1 LTADAP
7 STALID
13 IGRRRPMRGN
23 ARFDFMHFMP
33 YTRLPPNHKDYHSLW
48 VDFPN
53 KYYDAKEG
61 YALYQR
67 YLAELV
73 LADKVGFDA
82 IVVNE
87 HHNTA
92 YSMMAAPNLIAA
104 AIIPQ
109 IKNAKI
115 CVWGT
120 PPNLEYPNRL
130 AEEYAML
137 DVLSQGRLE
146 IAFPLGTGMEYWA
159 NSVNP
164 SSARQR
170 YRESIDIILQA
181 WTQDGPTTYY
191 GDFYT
196 YRYLNPWPRPY
207 QKPHPPC
214 YIVGTGSPETVEL
227 AAKLGFGYTAV
238 FVAKQRALELNNQL
252 RRSAAEHGHQIKPEQ
267 LPLQVITYV
276 AETKEK
282 AEEEAIPHIRFFFE
296 DALRTTPN
304 FLGPPGYLSVAELK
318 KRAALADKLHGAFDF
333 NNVNESFF
341 VAVGTADDIVDRLS
355 EWGEQMGT
363 NHFNLL
369 GAVGDM
375 PHWKVVKNLSLLGQ
389 DVIPRMRE
397 RTPVARRVAAE

>member
-1 LTADAP
+1 MSGP
-7 STALID
+7 V
-13 IGRRRPMRGN
+13 
-23 ARFDFMHFMP
+23 RFDFMHFMP
-33 YTRLPPNHKDYHSLW
+33 YTHLPENHKDYHSVW

-53 KYYDAKEG
+53 KFYDPKKGAE
-61 YALYQR
+61 LYKR
-67 YLAELV
+67 YLAELI
-73 LADKVGFDA
+73 LAEKVGFDA
-82 IVVNE
+82 VVVNE

-109 IKNAKI
+109 MKKAKI

-137 DVLSQGRLE
+137 DVMSEGRLE
-146 IAFPLGTGMEYWA
+146 VAFPLGTGMEYWA
-159 NSVNP
+159 NPINP
-164 SSARQR
+164 ASARAR

-196 YRYLNPWPRPY
+196 YRYLNPWPRPF

-227 AAKLGFGYTAV
+227 AAKLGFGYSAV
-238 FVAKQRALELNNQL
+238 FVSKQRAFELNQQL
-252 RRSAAEHGHQIKPEQ
+252 RRSSAEYGHPVRPEQ

-282 AEEEAIPHIRFFFE
+282 AEEEAIPHLRFFFE
-296 DALRTTPN
+296 DALRTTPT
-304 FLGPPGYLSVAELK
+304 FLAPPGYLSVAELK
-318 KRAALADKLHGAFDF
+318 KRAALADKLHGGFSFD
-333 NNVNESFF
+333 NVNESFF
-341 VAVGTADDIVDRLS
+341 VAVGTADQVVAQLE
-355 EWGEQMGT
+355 EWGGRMGT
-363 NHFNLL
+363 SHYNLL
-369 GAVGDM
+369 AAIGDM
-375 PHWKVVKNLSLLGQ
+375 PHWKVVKNLSLIGQ
-389 DVIPRMRE
+389 DVIPRVRAGAAAE
-397 RTPVARRVAAE
+397 RRVAAE

>member
-1 LTADAP
+1 MSD
-7 STALID
+7 
-13 IGRRRPMRGN
+13 GV
-23 ARFDFMHFMP
+23 RFDFMHFMP
-33 YTRLPPNHKDYHSLW
+33 YPHLPENHKDYHSMW

-53 KYYDAKEG
+53 KFYDPKKGAE
-61 YALYQR
+61 LYKR
-67 YLAELV
+67 YLAELI
-73 LADKVGFDA
+73 LAEKVGFDA
-82 IVVNE
+82 VVVNE

-109 IKNAKI
+109 MKKAKI

-137 DVLSQGRLE
+137 DVMSEGRLE
-146 IAFPLGTGMEYWA
+146 VAFPLGTGMEYWA
-159 NSVNP
+159 NPINP
-164 SSARQR
+164 ADARAR

-227 AAKLGFGYTAV
+227 AARLGFGYSAV
-238 FVAKQRALELNNQL
+238 FVSKQRAFELNQQL
-252 RRSAAEHGHQIKPEQ
+252 RRSSAEYGHPVRPEQ

-282 AEEEAIPHIRFFFE
+282 AEEEAIPHLRFFFE
-296 DALRTTPN
+296 DALRTTPT
-304 FLGPPGYLSVAELK
+304 FLAPPGYLSVAELK
-318 KRAALADKLHGAFDF
+318 KRAALADKLHGGFSFD
-333 NNVNESFF
+333 NVNESFF
-341 VAVGTADDIVDRLS
+341 VAVGTADQVVAQLE
-355 EWGEQMGT
+355 EWGGRMGT
-363 NHFNLL
+363 SHYNLL
-369 GAVGDM
+369 AAIGDM
-375 PHWKVVKNLSLLGQ
+375 PHWKVVKNLSLIGQ
-389 DVIPRMRE
+389 DVIPRVRAGAAAE
-397 RTPVARRVAAE
+397 RRVAAE

>member
-1 LTADAP
+1 MSDAV
-7 STALID
+7 
-13 IGRRRPMRGN
+13 
-23 ARFDFMHFMP
+23 RFDFMHFMP
-33 YTRLPPNHKDYHSLW
+33 YPHLPENHKDFHSVW

-53 KYYDAKEG
+53 KFYDPKKGAE
-61 YALYQR
+61 LYKR

-73 LADKVGFDA
+73 LAEKVGFDA
-82 IVVNE
+82 VVVNE

-109 IKNAKI
+109 IKHAKI

-137 DVLSQGRLE
+137 DVMSEGRLE
-146 IAFPLGTGMEYWA
+146 VAFPLGTGMEYWA
-159 NSVNP
+159 NPINP
-164 SSARQR
+164 STARAR

-196 YRYLNPWPRPY
+196 YRYLNPWPRPF

-227 AAKLGFGYTAV
+227 AARLGFGYSAV
-238 FVAKQRALELNNQL
+238 FVSKQRALELNQQL
-252 RRSAAEHGHQIKPEQ
+252 RRSSAEYGHPVRPEQ

-282 AEEEAIPHIRFFFE
+282 AEEEAIPHLRFFFE
-296 DALRTTPN
+296 DALRTTPT
-304 FLGPPGYLSVAELK
+304 FLAPPGYLSVAELK
-318 KRAALADKLHGAFDF
+318 KRAALADKLHGGFSFD
-333 NNVNESFF
+333 NVNESFF
-341 VAVGTADDIVDRLS
+341 VAVGTADQVVAQLE
-355 EWGEQMGT
+355 EWGGRMGT
-363 NHFNLL
+363 SHYNLL
-369 GAVGDM
+369 AAIGDM
-375 PHWKVVKNLSLLGQ
+375 PHWKVVKNLSLIGQ
-389 DVIPRMRE
+389 DVIPRVRAGAAAE
-397 RTPVARRVAAE
+397 RRVAAE

>member
-1 LTADAP
+1 MSD
-7 STALID
+7 
-13 IGRRRPMRGN
+13 GV
-23 ARFDFMHFMP
+23 RFDFMHFMP
-33 YTRLPPNHKDYHSLW
+33 YPHLPENHKDYHSMW
-48 VDFPN
+48 VDFRN
-53 KYYDAKEG
+53 KFYDPKKGAE
-61 YALYQR
+61 LYKR
-67 YLAELV
+67 YLAELI
-73 LADKVGFDA
+73 LAEKVGFDA
-82 IVVNE
+82 VVVNE

-109 IKNAKI
+109 MKKAKI

-137 DVLSQGRLE
+137 DVMSEGRLE
-146 IAFPLGTGMEYWA
+146 VAFPLGTGMEYWA
-159 NSVNP
+159 NPINP
-164 SSARQR
+164 ASARAR

-227 AAKLGFGYTAV
+227 AARLGFGYSAV
-238 FVAKQRALELNNQL
+238 FVSKQRAFELNQQL
-252 RRSAAEHGHQIKPEQ
+252 RRSSAEYGHPVRPEQ

-282 AEEEAIPHIRFFFE
+282 AEEEAIPHLRFFFE
-296 DALRTTPN
+296 DALRTTPT
-304 FLGPPGYLSVAELK
+304 FLAPPGYLSVAELK
-318 KRAALADKLHGAFDF
+318 KRAALADKLHGGFSFD
-333 NNVNESFF
+333 NVNESFF
-341 VAVGTADDIVDRLS
+341 VAVGTADQVVAQLE
-355 EWGEQMGT
+355 EWGGRMGT
-363 NHFNLL
+363 SHYNLL
-369 GAVGDM
+369 AAIGDM
-375 PHWKVVKNLSLLGQ
+375 PHWKVVKTLSLIGQ
-389 DVIPRMRE
+389 DVIPRVRADAAAE
-397 RTPVARRVAAE
+397 RRVAAE

>member
-1 LTADAP
+1 MT
-7 STALID
+7 TG
-13 IGRRRPMRGN
+13 GRNERQCPVH
-23 ARFDFMHFMP
+23 FMHFMP
-33 YTRLPPNHKDYHSLW
+33 YTHLPPNHKDFRSLW

-53 KYYDAKEG
+53 KYFDPVKG
-61 YALYQR
+61 RALYQR
-67 YLAELV
+67 YMSELV
-73 LADKVGFDA
+73 LADELGFDA

-109 IKNAKI
+109 TKNVKI

-137 DVLSQGRLE
+137 DVMSQGRLE
-146 IAFPLGTGMEYWA
+146 VAFPLGTGMEYWA
-159 NSVNP
+159 NPISP
-164 SSARQR
+164 ATARAR

-181 WTQDGPTTYY
+181 WTADGPTTYY

-227 AAKLGFGYTAV
+227 AAKHGFGYSAV
-238 FVAKQRALELNNQL
+238 FVSKTRALELNQQL
-252 RRSAAEHGHQIKPEQ
+252 RKSSAEHGHPVRPEQ

-282 AEEEAIPHIRFFFE
+282 AEAEAVEHIRYFFE

-304 FLGPPGYLSVAELK
+304 FLAPPGYLSVAELK
-318 KRAALADKLHGAFDF
+318 KRAALADKLHGGFSFD
-333 NNVNESFF
+333 NVNESFF
-341 VAVGTADDIVDRLS
+341 LAIGTADQVVDQLE
-355 EWGEQMGT
+355 EWGGAMGT

-369 GAVGDM
+369 CAIGNM
-375 PHWKVVKNLSLLGQ
+375 PHWKVVKNLSLIGQ
-389 DVIPRMRE
+389 DVIPRMRANAAVE
-397 RTPVARRVAAE
+397 RRVAAE

>member
-1 LTADAP
+1 M
-7 STALID
+7 S
-13 IGRRRPMRGN
+13 GN
-23 ARFDFMHFMP
+23 IRFDFMHFMP
-33 YTRLPPNHKDYHSLW
+33 YIHLPPNQKEHHSLW

-53 KYYDAKEG
+53 KYYDPERG
-61 YALYQR
+61 RELYQR

-73 LADKVGFDA
+73 LADKLGFDA
-82 IVVNE
+82 VVVNE

-109 IKNAKI
+109 TRNAKI

-146 IAFPLGTGMEYWA
+146 VAFPLGTGMEYWA
-159 NSVNP
+159 NPISP
-164 SSARQR
+164 ATARDR
-170 YRESIDIILQA
+170 FRESIDIILQA

-207 QKPHPPC
+207 QKPYPPC

-227 AAKLGFGYTAV
+227 AGKLGFGYASV
-238 FVAKQRALELNNQL
+238 FVTKPRALELNQQL
-252 RRSAAEHGHQIKPEQ
+252 RRSAAQHGHQLRPEQ

-276 AETKEK
+276 AETQDK
-282 AEEEAIPHIRFFFE
+282 AEQEAIEHIRFFFE
-296 DALRTTPN
+296 DALRTTPT
-304 FLGPPGYLSVAELK
+304 FLAPPGYLSVDQLK
-318 KRAALADKLHGAFDF
+318 KRAALADKLHGGF
-333 NNVNESFF
+333 NFEAINEAFF
-341 VAVGTADDIVDRLS
+341 VAVGTAEQVVERIE
-355 EWGEQMGT
+355 EWGERMGT
-363 NHFNLL
+363 NHFNIL
-369 GAVGDM
+369 GAIGNM
-375 PHWKVVKNLSLLGQ
+375 PHWKVVKNLSFFAE
-389 DVIPRMRE
+389 DVMPRLRRGAGLE
-397 RTPVARRVAAE
+397 RRAAAE

>member
-1 LTADAP
+1 MT
-7 STALID
+7 
-13 IGRRRPMRGN
+13 GN
-23 ARFDFMHFMP
+23 VRFDFMHFMP
-33 YTRLPPNHKDYHSLW
+33 YIHLPANQKDYHSLW

-53 KYYDAKEG
+53 KYYDPKKG
-61 YALYQR
+61 YELYQR

-73 LADKVGFDA
+73 LADKLGFDA
-82 IVVNE
+82 VVVNE

-109 IKNAKI
+109 LKNAKI

-120 PPNLEYPNRL
+120 PPNLEHPNRL

-146 IAFPLGTGMEYWA
+146 IAFPLGTGMEYWS

-164 SSARQR
+164 SNARQR
-170 YRESIDIILQA
+170 HRESIDIILQA
-181 WTQDGPTTYY
+181 WTADGPTTYY

-227 AAKLGFGYTAV
+227 AAKLGFGYSAV
-238 FVAKQRALELNNQL
+238 FVSKQRALELNKQL
-252 RRSAAEHGHQIKPEQ
+252 RRSAAEHGHAITPEQ

-276 AETKEK
+276 AESKEK
-282 AEEEAIPHIRFFFE
+282 AEEEAVPHIQFFFE
-296 DALRTTPN
+296 DALRTTPT
-304 FLGPPGYLSVAELK
+304 FLAPPGYLSVAELK
-318 KRAALADKLHGAFDF
+318 KRAALADKLHGGFNFD
-333 NNVNESFF
+333 NVNESFF
-341 VAVGTADDIVDRLS
+341 VAVGTADQVVEQLE
-355 EWGEQMGT
+355 EWGERMDT
-363 NHFNLL
+363 NHFNIL
-369 GAVGDM
+369 GAIGNM
-375 PHWKVVKNLSLLGQ
+375 PHWKVVKNLTLIGQ
-389 DVIPRMRE
+389 DVIPRMRANAAVE
-397 RTPVARRVAAE
+397 RRVAAE

>member
-1 LTADAP
+1 MP
-7 STALID
+7 
-13 IGRRRPMRGN
+13 GHV
-23 ARFDFMHFMP
+23 RFDFMHFMP
-33 YTRLPPNHKDYHSLW
+33 YVHLPDDHKKFHSTW

-53 KYYDAKEG
+53 KFYDPAKG
-61 YALYQR
+61 RALYSR

-73 LADKVGFDA
+73 LAEKVGFDA
-82 IVVNE
+82 LVVNE

-109 IKNAKI
+109 TTTAKI

-137 DVLSQGRLE
+137 DVMSGGRLE
-146 IAFPLGTGMEYWA
+146 VAFPLGTGMEYWA
-159 NSVNP
+159 NPVNP
-164 SSARQR
+164 ASARAR
-170 YRESIDIILQA
+170 HRESIDIILQG

-207 QKPHPPC
+207 QTPHPPC

-227 AAKLGFGYTAV
+227 AAQLGFGYSAV
-238 FVAKQRALELNNQL
+238 FVTKQRALELNQTL
-252 RRSAAEHGHQIKPEQ
+252 RRRAAEHGHQLRPEQ

-276 AETKEK
+276 AESQER
-282 AEEEAIPHIRFFFE
+282 AEEEAVEHVRFFFE
-296 DALRTTPN
+296 DALRTTPT
-304 FLGPPGYLSVAELK
+304 FLAPPGYLSVAELK
-318 KRAALADKLHGAFDF
+318 KRAALADKLHGGF
-333 NNVNESFF
+333 NFNEVNESFF
-341 VAVGTADDIVDRLS
+341 VAVGSADQVVEKLE
-355 EWGEQMGT
+355 EWGERMGT

-369 GAVGDM
+369 GAIGNM
-375 PHWKVVKNLSLLGQ
+375 PHWKVVKNLSLIGQ
-389 DVIPRMRE
+389 DVIPRMRQ
-397 RTPVARRVAAE
+397 RAGAAHRVAAE

>member
-1 LTADAP
+1 M
-7 STALID
+7 S
-13 IGRRRPMRGN
+13 GN
-23 ARFDFMHFMP
+23 VRFNFMHFMP
-33 YTRLPPNHKDYHSLW
+33 YVHLPENHKEFPSLW

-53 KYYDAKEG
+53 KYYDPERGHK
-61 YALYQR
+61 LYHR

-73 LADKVGFDA
+73 LADRLGFDA
-82 IVVNE
+82 VVVNE

-146 IAFPLGTGMEYWA
+146 VAFPLGTGMEYWA
-159 NSVNP
+159 NPVNP
-164 SSARQR
+164 ATARER
-170 YRESIDIILQA
+170 LRESIDIMLQA
-181 WTQDGPTTYY
+181 WTQDGPTSYY

-227 AAKLGFGYTAV
+227 AAKLGFGYSAT
-238 FVAKQRALELNNQL
+238 FVSKQKARELKETL
-252 RRSAAEHGHQIKPEQ
+252 RRRAAEYGHHIRPEQ
-267 LPLQVITYV
+267 LPLGVIAYV
-276 AETKEK
+276 AETREK
-282 AEEEAIPHIRFFFE
+282 AEQEALEHIRYFFE
-296 DALRTTPN
+296 DALRTTPR
-304 FLGPPGYLSVAELK
+304 FLAPPGYLSVDQLK
-318 KRAALADKLHGAFDF
+318 ARAALADKLHGAF
-333 NNVNESFF
+333 NLQNLNE
-341 VAVGTADDIVDRLS
+341 T
-355 EWGEQMGT
+355 
-363 NHFNLL
+363 HFI
-369 GAVGDM
+369 AVGDADQVVAQLAEWHETMGVTHFNIQGAIGNM
-375 PHWKVVKNLSLLGQ
+375 PHWKVVKNLSLLAQ
-389 DVIPRMRE
+389 DVIPRLRARASAE
-397 RTPVARRVAAE
+397 RRAAAE